1 MLKECNT
8 TILLLQGSA
17 LFLQVFYFR
26 RCCNSLHSSIKNSK
40 KAALTMC
47 YLAYL
52 TFVALCS
59 VWKDSQGKFCIK
71 PLHVIMQKFP
81 YLQ

>member
-26 RCCNSLHSSIKNSK
+26 RCCNSLHNSIKEIQK
-40 KAALTMC
+40 KLL
-47 YLAYL
+47 YVLLGISYI
-52 TFVALCS
+52 CS
-59 VWKDSQGKFCIK
+59 IVQC
-71 PLHVIMQKFP
+71 VER
-81 YLQ
+81 